1 MGRRHLMDFDDF
13 EGGGIADALGDV
25 VTPEQLKGLLLS
37 GLVGGGGILGVG
49 FLVRQLPAS
58 VTPVWRSVIATIG
71 GLIGGRIL
79 WNLDEDA
86 ARGFAGGVSGFGIAS
101 LVQALAPSVSVG
113 LSDYDGKY
121 GWGMGQ
127 GVGQPGTRYMD
138 WGVGR
143 GGNGVGRTRVDPFPA
158 GSPQLGRTRVEER
171 QPNEFMLGKLGQD
184 VTVGTWIS

>member
-1 MGRRHLMDFDDF
+1 MARRHLMDFDDF
-13 EGGGIADALGDV
+13 EDGGGVADVLGEV

-49 FLVRQLPAS
+49 FLIRQLPAA
-58 VTPVWRSVIATIG
+58 VTPVWRSVIATVG
-71 GLIGGRIL
+71 GLVGGRLL

-86 ARGFAGGVSGFGIAS
+86 ARGFAGDINGFGIAS
-101 LVQALAPSVSVG
+101 LVQALATSVSVG

-127 GVGQPGTRYMD
+127 PGTKYMD
-138 WGVGR
+138 WGMHGR
-143 GGNGVGRTRVDPFPA
+143 GGIGRTRVDPFPA

-171 QPNEFMLGKLGQD
+171 QPNEFMLGRLGQD
-184 VTVGTWIS
+184 VSVGTWLS